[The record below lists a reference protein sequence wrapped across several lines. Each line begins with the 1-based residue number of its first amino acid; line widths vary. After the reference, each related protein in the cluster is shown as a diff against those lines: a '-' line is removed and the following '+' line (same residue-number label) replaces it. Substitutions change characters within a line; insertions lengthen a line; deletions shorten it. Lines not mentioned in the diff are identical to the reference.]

1 MPLAQYAGR
10 ERLGYMISAAN
21 LGIENKARIASRSV
35 QGLSDFEKSRL
46 STIHRRGTLLFV
58 EGQQALGVFLV
69 VAGAVKVSISS
80 ARGRVLILRIAQPG
94 DLLGVKSTLLGLP
107 YEATAETLRQCRT
120 VFIPQA
126 EFHALHHRD
135 EQFREAVLAALG
147 HYVSTLID
155 ATRRLMLSETAAEKL
170 AWLLLKWCDE
180 HGVVEPRGIRIRNEF
195 TQEEMA
201 NMICASRE
209 TVTRLLGEFRR
220 HGFIQMAANNLF
232 INNRRGLE
240 SIGAI

>member
-1 MPLAQYAGR
+1 MR
-10 ERLGYMISAAN
+10 SAAN
-21 LGIENKARIASRSV
+21 FGIANKSQEFQVVRPVESLR
-35 QGLSDFEKSRL
+35 DFGSAKL
-46 STIHRRGTLLFV
+46 STIHPRGTRLFT
-58 EGQQALGVFLV
+58 EGQQVQGVYLV

-80 ARGRVLILRIAQPG
+80 AQGRVLILRIARPG

-126 EFHALHHRD
+126 EFISLHNRD
-135 EQFREAVLAALG
+135 EQLRQAVLGALG
-147 HYVSTLID
+147 GYVSSLIE

-170 AWLLLKWCDE
+170 AGLLLKWCDE
-180 HGVVEPRGIRIRNEF
+180 HGVVEPRGIRVRNDF

-201 NMICASRE
+201 NMICTSRE
-209 TVTRLLGEFRR
+209 TVTRLLGEFSK
-220 HGFIQMAANNLF
+220 HGLIQMAANNVF

-240 SIGAI
+240 SIGAS